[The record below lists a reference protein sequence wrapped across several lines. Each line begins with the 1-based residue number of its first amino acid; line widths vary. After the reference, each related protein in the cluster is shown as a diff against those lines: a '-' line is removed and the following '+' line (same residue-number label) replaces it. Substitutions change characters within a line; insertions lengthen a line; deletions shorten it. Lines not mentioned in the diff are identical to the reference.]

1 MSFSYRMN
9 EATIELPGELQK
21 DESMSLVHFL
31 NQAGQR
37 RRMIVSREMLAADAD
52 FQAVVQ
58 NQINALKKEKIMRVG
73 DIPWMTIS
81 DQKWPAASID
91 AYTKMGKGYAWQFH
105 VAFHWNAQYLITIS
119 LNAEE
124 EMSADEKAAWLQRIE
139 RLEFRS

>member
-52 FQAVVQ
+52 FQGSYFIYGLSFMPSNTVREF
-58 NQINALKKEKIMRVG
+58 L
-73 DIPWMTIS
+73 
-81 DQKWPAASID
+81 PA
-91 AYTKMGKGYAWQFH
+91 
-105 VAFHWNAQYLITIS
+105 
-119 LNAEE
+119 
-124 EMSADEKAAWLQRIE
+124 
-139 RLEFRS
+139 